1 MIDLVEDEVID
12 EAEGKTEEVSRYPAL
27 VLYEN
32 DAVVEKVREYAAS
45 WPISSHTMVNL
56 LQMIVFKLG

>member
-1 MIDLVEDEVID
+1 MLGDTD
-12 EAEGKTEEVSRYPAL
+12 GRTEEVSRYPAL

-32 DAVVEKVREYAAS
+32 DAVVAKVREYAAS

-56 LQMIVFKLG
+56 LQMIAFKLE